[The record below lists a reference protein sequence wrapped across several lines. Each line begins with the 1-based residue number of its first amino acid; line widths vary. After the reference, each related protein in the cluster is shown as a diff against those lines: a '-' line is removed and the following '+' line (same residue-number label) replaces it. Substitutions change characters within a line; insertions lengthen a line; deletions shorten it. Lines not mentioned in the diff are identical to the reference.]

1 MDTGRN
7 MRVGIVRA
15 AGLSAAMALL
25 LLAAAC
31 GGENPEAAAD
41 TVDYPLMPELT
52 STELEASDRKWAAVQ
67 SVVEKRCVVCH
78 GCYDAPCQLKLSSP
92 EGLLR
97 GASKEAVYKASRLK
111 NAPLTRLGIDA
122 GSEAEWRALGFFPVQ
137 HNPAISEA
145 DPSVLSRLLELGRAN
160 PPPENAPLPSE
171 IDLKIKREL
180 ACPAPDETDAYIADH
195 PHGGMPFATAPLSG
209 DEYELLSDWAR
220 SGAPLPGGNRDIP
233 DKVADRIGKIEAY
246 LNGESG
252 ALVARYIYE
261 HLFLAHLHIEGD
273 DPRHF
278 FRMIRSRT
286 PPGEAADEIATR
298 RPFDSP
304 GRAPFH
310 YRLIP
315 IDGTILH
322 KEHMVYGIGPERLV
336 RYRALFSDTPPSVTE
351 PGYSDAAGGNPFTTF
366 AAIPAEGRYRF
377 LLDDALYFVRSFIR
391 GPVCHGQVAVDVIED
406 RFWVSFLDP
415 KSDLSVTD
423 PSYLQAAAPLLDLPV
438 SAIGGDLKERAS
450 KFLSEGPAEYLRFR
464 DRRYHADPSRAG
476 GATYDDIWDGDGTNT
491 SARLTIYRHFDNAS
505 VVTGFAGA
513 VPETAWVIDF
523 PLFERIYY
531 DLVAGFDVFGS
542 VEHQL
547 TTRLYMDGLRREGET
562 IFLSFLPPDVRKP
575 LHDEWYRGPLA
586 SLVDWV
592 KEQPVDTGT
601 PTGIDFTTG
610 DPKAEFL
617 DAILKRGKGMWPLF
631 DPINRCSGDE
641 CASDATVAGQLRD
654 LASRHGS
661 WVRFLPDL
669 AILLVGAESER
680 PQIFSLVHDKAHSNV
695 AFLFREESRREPEN
709 DRLTIIE
716 GQLASYPNFYFR
728 VDETRLPDFVAAL
741 AGIENQ
747 ADYMQF
753 VQTYGVRRGSSD
765 FWPSVDAVQGALES
779 QSALQAGLL
788 DINRYKDPKSDDPVE

>member
-1 MDTGRN
+1 MTGEETR
-7 MRVGIVRA
+7 
-15 AGLSAAMALL
+15 SAALAGFPLRIAFVFPL
-25 LLAAAC
+25 LLALSSC
-31 GGENPEAAAD
+31 GGEEAEKTTD
-41 TVDYPLMPELT
+41 SYPLSPTLT
-52 STELEASDRKWAAVQ
+52 AAERMASDQKWAGVQ

-92 EGLLR
+92 DGLLR
-97 GASKEAVYKASRLK
+97 GASKEPVYKASRLK

-122 GSEAEWRALGFFPVQ
+122 GSEAEWRTLGFFPVQ

-145 DPSVLSRLLELGRAN
+145 NPSVLSQLLEHGRAN

-171 IDLKIKREL
+171 IDLDIKREL
-180 ACPAPDETDAYIADH
+180 ACPAPGETDAYIADH

-209 DEYELLSDWAR
+209 DEYELLADWAR

-233 DKVADRIGKIEAY
+233 DKVADRIGDIEAY

-278 FRMIRSRT
+278 FRIIRSRT

-298 RPFDSP
+298 RPFDNP

-322 KEHMVYGIGPERLV
+322 KEHMVYGIGPERLA
-336 RYRALFSDTPPSVTE
+336 RYRALFSGTPPSVTE

-366 AAIPAEGRYRF
+366 AAMPAEGRYRF

-464 DRRYHADPSRAG
+464 DKRYNSAPSHADG
-476 GATYDDIWDGDGTNT
+476 LTYDDIWDGDGTNT

-575 LHDEWYRGPLA
+575 LHDEWYHGPLA
-586 SLVDWV
+586 SLIDWV
-592 KEQPVDTGT
+592 KEQPVDIST
-601 PTGIDFTTG
+601 PTGIDFATG

-617 DAILKRGKGMWPLF
+617 DAILKRGEGLWPLF
-631 DPINRCSGDE
+631 DPINRCSGDD
-641 CASDATVAGQLRD
+641 CAPDASIAGQLRE
-654 LASRHGS
+654 LASRDGP
-661 WVRFLPDL
+661 WVKFLPDL
-669 AILLVGAESER
+669 AILLVGTDSGR
-680 PQIFSLVHDKAHSNV
+680 PLIFSLVHDKAHANV

-728 VDETRLPDFVAAL
+728 VDKARLPEFVVAL
-741 AGIENQ
+741 AGMETQ
-747 ADYMQF
+747 SDYMQF
-753 VQTYGVRRGSSD
+753 VHTYGVRRGSAE
-765 FWPSVDAVQGALES
+765 FWPSVDAVQDALDS
-779 QSALQAGLL
+779 QDALQSGLL
-788 DINRYKDPKSDDPVE
+788 DINRYKDPKTDDPVE